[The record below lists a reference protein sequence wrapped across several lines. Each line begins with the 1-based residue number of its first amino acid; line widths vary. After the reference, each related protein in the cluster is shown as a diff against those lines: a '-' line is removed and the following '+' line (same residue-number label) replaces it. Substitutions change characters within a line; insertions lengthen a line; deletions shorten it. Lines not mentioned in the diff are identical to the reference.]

1 MQDVHAVLA
10 FLQSLAPTGDRGFEG
25 LICTILGSETG
36 QRFVRV
42 WSGDQRGRDAQSTTM
57 AMEAKHYFAS
67 RLSQRELIAE
77 IHQAALLRPRPELWL
92 LVTPVAVDPDNWQ
105 ELTAIAGEKGLDTLA
120 IDGTSRGVS
129 RLLALLAA
137 QSADVLAFAATH
149 RPSTDQAALEAD
161 FHTIAAHPAFIG
173 VLAELRTK
181 LRSTLLGH
189 ADAARRCNERL
200 LRILAHEGDARS
212 EFAQSA
218 GVRVP
223 GILMVR
229 RAEPY
234 RLLTHWLDGQAKQGV
249 HVVALGEEGVGKTWA
264 VLDWVEGLYASGREI
279 VVLPFSATAV
289 ALTRGQTIADL
300 LPGLLAR
307 WTGVGDTA
315 SWGAR
320 LLHWLGDDMPRLL
333 ILVVADGLNERTDVA
348 WPNFFRSVGQSSWA
362 GRIAVLATDR
372 PLHWVALSG
381 PLATHGFQA
390 QMQIGPYTDR
400 ELPGGGLA
408 GSGIDI
414 GDVPAEMLPLIKT
427 ARYCRLAVKHQAAM
441 RTEGDLTRERLTY
454 IDARERATEKANYPV
469 SEDEF
474 NEIIRGAARRHRE
487 IARTLRAADILKMI
501 PFRERERDVYF
512 ELTTGGVFV
521 ADGGSDRFRVEP
533 ARLAYA
539 LGLLLS
545 EAVRED
551 ALAGATPEAIADG
564 IARWFEPERD
574 ADLKV
579 EAAAGGLFHATID
592 ETFPAAG
599 RRELLRYWLSLRNWG
614 EEASAAFV
622 GYILRMPEDF
632 VAMAEHFWA
641 EANDRGAAQALLA
654 RAFVMH
660 RDALQV
666 RPHLVEAT
674 ERWFGFVHLDGLP
687 ILRQVPD
694 SSPAEPSPEEIA
706 ERVAAITSH
715 TSSTLPPLTSIAD
728 DGLLRLSQVGLLVA
742 SAGARLPFAQGLITR
757 ALAASAMGMDTSPN
771 EAGWVVRLAEPELV
785 PILLQTASLLAVSG
799 DPSCL
804 SAAHRLLGGAED
816 QASRA
821 LLDANPPPRHRSQD
835 WLDRHKEDPC
845 ASGFSLSGSEYAM
858 CLAREDVTVES
869 LLRGCRLHILAG
881 EVIVPDSFVDRC
893 LAALREIPPEK
904 VAAAFGF
911 TYEDH
916 LITWMEMVLAS
927 TRPAELAEFWRG
939 VVRHLAGRDVDL
951 VGNFS
956 HRLPGL
962 IIALTSAEHATLHRC
977 CAVLDTAADEPGRR
991 PDAGGGYNQF
1001 HMASAQFAEAALAH
1015 MPPDER
1021 WDMVARRPLTAFDP
1035 LKMVNWYSVPPVPSP
1050 EAQAQALKVIRRE
1063 GAEARLLLR
1072 ALYFAAACR
1081 TVLDDETKD
1090 AVIRACRHENP
1101 AVRGSALRLVN
1112 VAGDE
1117 GLAQQVIDLGDA
1129 YHSDKFWPA
1138 VNGSNLIV
1146 CRSSIL
1152 PVQTIVERLHPA
1164 SWTFAAHWQRRSAT
1178 DLDFLGEALDAV
1190 LRRILDDPTAAPSD
1204 LPSITAG
1211 SDQPSGLGWP
1221 VNQDEQDSPTTEA
1234 VQGSWLAP
1242 RPATKPVASA
1252 DVRIEE
1258 WMRRADARTAA
1269 LHSAWQTDAFA
1280 WFGRSFD
1287 VDGLRGILERRPDLW
1302 RQWAAPALDAGRH
1315 GLSIRLRLGTFYHAL
1330 AGALLALEPALG
1342 LQVWNKLADDNERD
1356 LPGST
1361 VAEISFRSDSPEA
1374 MQARR
1379 RVVDSCWNDA
1389 QLAEIAV
1396 AAARHSRTRWLQK
1409 TISELIRSPE
1419 LWRRAKGLCLASLSV
1434 LETTAFEGYVEDAR
1448 VADTWVCDQLQIY
1461 RQRHALD
1468 RRGLH
1473 WFQIFG
1479 TAADEVTAWGAWRM
1493 MVACADARWTTWT
1506 GCWNDASK
1514 PRRLAFLSGAA
1525 GELKRACEETE
1536 RERRDLFLGLKITRG
1551 EVFPFA
1557 EL

>member
-1 MQDVHAVLA
+1 MQHVPSISA

-25 LICTILGSETG
+25 LICTILGGETG

-67 RLSQRELIAE
+67 RLNQRELIAE

-105 ELTAIAGEKGLDTLA
+105 ELTAIAGEKGLDTFA
-120 IDGTSRGVS
+120 IDGASRGVS

-137 QSADVLAFAATH
+137 QCADVLAFAETH
-149 RPSTDQAALEAD
+149 RPSADRAALEAELRA
-161 FHTIAAHPAFIG
+161 IAAHPAFTD

-189 ADAARRCNERL
+189 ADAARRCHERL
-200 LRILAHEGDARS
+200 LRILAHDGDARS
-212 EFAQSA
+212 EFAQLA
-218 GVRVP
+218 AVRAP
-223 GILMVR
+223 GTLMVR
-229 RAEPY
+229 RAETN
-234 RLLTHWLDGQAKQGV
+234 RHLTHWLEGQAKQGV
-249 HVVALGEEGVGKTWA
+249 HAVALGEEGVGKTWA
-264 VLDWVEGLYASGREI
+264 VLDWLVDLYVSGQEI
-279 VVLPFSATAV
+279 VMLPFSATAV
-289 ALTRGQTIADL
+289 ALTHGPTIGDL

-315 SWGAR
+315 SWEAR
-320 LLHWLGDDMPRLL
+320 LLHWLGDETPRLL
-333 ILVVADGLNERTDVA
+333 ILVVADGMSERTDVA

-372 PLHWVALSG
+372 PLHWAALSG
-381 PLATHGFQA
+381 PLRAQGFQA
-390 QMQIGPYTDR
+390 KMQVGPYTDH
-400 ELPGGGLA
+400 ELQGALA
-408 GSGIDI
+408 GSGIDV
-414 GDVPAEMLPLIKT
+414 GDIPAEMLPLIKT
-427 ARYCRLAVKHQAAM
+427 ARYCRLAVKHYSAM
-441 RTEGDLTRERLTY
+441 RTEGDVTRERLIY

-469 SEDEF
+469 SEGEF

-487 IARTLRAADILKMI
+487 IARTLRAADIRQMI
-501 PFRERERDVYF
+501 PFRERERDVYL

-521 ADGGSDRFRVEP
+521 GDGGPDRFRVEP

-592 ETFPAAG
+592 ESFPVSG

-614 EEASAAFV
+614 EEASVAFV

-641 EANDRGAAQALLA
+641 EDNDRGAAQALLA

-666 RPHLVEAT
+666 RPHLIAAT
-674 ERWFGFVHLDGLP
+674 ERWFGFVHRDGLP
-687 ILRQVPD
+687 ILRQV
-694 SSPAEPSPEEIA
+694 SGSGPAEPSPDEIA
-706 ERVAAITSH
+706 ERVAAFTRH
-715 TSSTLPPLTSIAD
+715 TSTTLPPLTSIAD

-742 SAGARLPFAQGLITR
+742 SAGARLPFAQGLVTR
-757 ALAASAMGMDTSPN
+757 ALAASAMGMDTSSN

-785 PILLQTASLLAVSG
+785 PILHGMALRLADSG
-799 DPSCL
+799 NPSSV

-821 LLDANPPPRHRSQD
+821 LLDANPPPRNRSQD
-835 WLDRHKEDPC
+835 WIDRHKEDPC
-845 ASGFSLSGSEYAM
+845 TSGFALSVSECSI
-858 CLAREDVTVES
+858 CLAREDVPVES
-869 LLRGCRLHILAG
+869 LLRGCHGQILAA
-881 EVIVPDSFVDRC
+881 EIIVPESFVERC
-893 LAALREIPPEK
+893 LAALQEIPPEK
-904 VAAAFGF
+904 VAAGFGF

-916 LITWMEMVLAS
+916 LITWIEMVLAS
-927 TRPAELAEFWRG
+927 ARPAELARFWRG
-939 VVRHLAGRDVDL
+939 VVRHFAGRDVDSL
-951 VGNFS
+951 RNFS

-962 IIALTSAEHATLHRC
+962 IIALTSNELETLHRC
-977 CAVLDTAADEPGRR
+977 SAVLDTTADEPGRR
-991 PDAGGGYNQF
+991 SDAGGGCNQF

-1015 MPPDER
+1015 TPPDER
-1021 WDMVARRPLTAFDP
+1021 WNMVARRPLAAFDP
-1035 LKMVNWYSVPPVPSP
+1035 LKMVNWYPIPPVPSP
-1050 EAQAQALKVIRRE
+1050 EAQTQALEVIRRE

-1081 TVLDDETKD
+1081 TVLDDETKN
-1090 AVIRACRHENP
+1090 AVIRACRHGNP

-1112 VAGDE
+1112 VAGDDH
-1117 GLAQQVIDLGDA
+1117 LAQQVIDLGDVY
-1129 YHSDKFWPA
+1129 YHDEFWPA

-1146 CRSSIL
+1146 CRGRVL

-1178 DLDFLGEALDAV
+1178 DLDFLGEALDVV
-1190 LRRILDDPTAAPSD
+1190 LRRILVDPTAAPPD
-1204 LPSITAG
+1204 LPSISAG

-1221 VNQDEQDSPTTEA
+1221 VNEAEQGSTTTEA

-1242 RPATKPVASA
+1242 RPATKPVTSA
-1252 DVRIEE
+1252 DVRIQE
-1258 WMRRADARTAA
+1258 WMRRAEARTAA
-1269 LHSAWQTDAFA
+1269 LHSAWQTDGFA

-1287 VDGLRGILERRPDLW
+1287 NDGLRGILERRPDLW

-1315 GLSIRLRLGTFYHAL
+1315 GRSIRLRLGTFYQAL
-1330 AGALLALEPALG
+1330 AAVLFTLKPELG
-1342 LQVWNKLADDNERD
+1342 LEVWSKLADDDGRN

-1361 VAEISFRSDSPEA
+1361 VAEISFRLDSPEA
-1374 MQARR
+1374 IQARR
-1379 RVVDSCWNDA
+1379 RVVEACWNDA
-1389 QLAEIAV
+1389 QLAEVAV
-1396 AAARHSRTRWLQK
+1396 AAARHSRTGWLHD
-1409 TISELIRSPE
+1409 TISELIQSPE

-1434 LETTAFEGYVEDAR
+1434 SETAAFESYVEDAD
-1448 VADTWVCDQLQIY
+1448 VADTWVWDPLQIY
-1461 RQRHALD
+1461 RHRHALD

-1473 WFQIFG
+1473 WFQVFG
-1479 TAADEVTAWGAWRM
+1479 TAAEDVTAWGAWRM

-1514 PRRLAFLSGAA
+1514 PRRLAFFAA
-1525 GELKRACEETE
+1525 AEGELKRACEEAE